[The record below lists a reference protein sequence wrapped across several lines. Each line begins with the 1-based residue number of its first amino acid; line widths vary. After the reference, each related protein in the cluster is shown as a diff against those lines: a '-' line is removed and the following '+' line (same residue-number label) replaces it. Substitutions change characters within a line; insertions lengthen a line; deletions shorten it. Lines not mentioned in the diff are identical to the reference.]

1 MTMTTSTRKL
11 LLIVHIVLSIGWVGA
26 LSGFV
31 VLSIAGLISDDL
43 VVARSA
49 YVSMDLVNRF
59 AIVPF
64 AILAVLTGII
74 QSLGTPWGLARHYWV
89 LFKLLIIATA
99 TFMLLMKTGQISTMA
114 TVAGETSFSVD
125 NLREL
130 RVSITIHAIGGVAVL
145 LWATTL
151 AVYKPRAETRFA
163 RKAPGWWL

>member
-1 MTMTTSTRKL
+1 MTTTTSTRKL

-31 VLSIAGLISDDL
+31 VLSMAGLISDDL

-64 AILAVLTGII
+64 AILALLTGII
-74 QSLGTPWGLARHYWV
+74 QSLRTPWGLARHYWV

-114 TVAGETSFSVD
+114 SVAGETSFSVD

-130 RVSITIHAIGGVAVL
+130 RVSIIIHAIGGVAVL

-151 AVYKPRAETRFA
+151 AVYKPTAETPFA
-163 RKAPGWWL
+163 RKAPAWWL

>member
-1 MTMTTSTRKL
+1 MTTTTSTRKL

-31 VLSIAGLISDDL
+31 VLSMAGLISDDL

-64 AILAVLTGII
+64 AILALLTGII
-74 QSLGTPWGLARHYWV
+74 QSLRTPWGLARHYWV

-114 TVAGETSFSVD
+114 SVAGETSFS
-125 NLREL
+125 
-130 RVSITIHAIGGVAVL
+130 IIIHAIGGVAVL

-151 AVYKPRAETRFA
+151 AVYKPTAETPFA
-163 RKAPGWWL
+163 RKAPAWWL